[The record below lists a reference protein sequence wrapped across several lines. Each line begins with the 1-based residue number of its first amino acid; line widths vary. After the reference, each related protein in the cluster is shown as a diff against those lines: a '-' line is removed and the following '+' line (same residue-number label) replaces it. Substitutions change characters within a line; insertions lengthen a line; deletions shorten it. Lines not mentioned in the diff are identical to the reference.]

1 MGDILKFLYD
11 QQEIFALV
19 IVFGVFFAS
28 HYIYTK
34 NRRKWRKTLKRGMRS
49 FRGKKM
55 TRKER
60 IEKDKRIQGDA
71 IFDAL
76 DNLVATGQQTR
87 YSVNNTLR
95 KLANILNMP
104 DFVSAKNL
112 DMSQLTG
119 EEFELIQGILR
130 SKKEL
135 QKLVFAK
142 KKVRIPG
149 PKPGE
154 VDNVTVFARV
164 KRLAED
170 GIPKSKFGGP
180 LLNKKSATS

>member
-1 MGDILKFLYD
+1 MSDYLGFIYD
-11 QQEIFALV
+11 QQEVFALLL
-19 IVFGVFFAS
+19 VFGVLFAS
-28 HYIYTK
+28 HYLYHK
-34 NRRKWRKTLKRGMRS
+34 NRRKWRKALKRGMRV

-55 TRKER
+55 TRKARE
-60 IEKDKRIQGDA
+60 EYSKRVQGDA
-71 IFDAL
+71 IFNAL
-76 DNLVATGQQTR
+76 DELVHRGEQTR
-87 YSVNNTLR
+87 YEINNTLR
-95 KLANILNMP
+95 KLANVLNMP

-119 EEFELIQGILR
+119 EEFELIQSILR

-135 QKLVFAK
+135 QKLLFAK
-142 KKVRIPG
+142 KKVNIPG

-164 KRLAED
+164 KKLAQD
-170 GIPKSKFGGP
+170 GIPKNKFGGP